1 MRKNLKKGNTS
12 VVLLV
17 MLLFIALLLISLYI
31 VIDKFQPQND
41 VDVAGGS
48 QDNPL
53 QDESEF
59 KISNLE
65 EARELL
71 EKYWYMEL
79 GQKCYLTD
87 VKYKGAVALAQ
98 TSASGTKTKSD
109 INSTESYVDEATYLF
124 TATFDSEDVD
134 FYLYNDVQEVLNELF
149 GSNSAMEKRTYLN
162 CPNSYFYIREFD
174 GFVKGKNRLWLWLD
188 YFSRTSSE

>member
-12 VVLLV
+12 VALLV
-17 MLLFIALLLISLYI
+17 MLLFIVLLLISLYI

-41 VDVAGGS
+41 VNVADEG

-65 EARELL
+65 EASELL
-71 EKYWYMEL
+71 EKYWYIEL

-87 VKYKGAVALAQ
+87 MKYKGAVALVQ

-109 INSTESYVDEATYLF
+109 INSTGSYVDETTYLF
-124 TATFDSEDVD
+124 AATFDNEDVD
-134 FYLYNDVQEVLNELF
+134 FYLYNDVQKVLNELF
-149 GSNSAMEKRTYLN
+149 DSNSAMEKKTYLN
-162 CPNSYFYIREFD
+162 CPISYFYIKEFD